1 MIASRS
7 PFLRSL
13 LLLSACCGGVV
24 QQAAAGPE
32 TWEPAGGVVP
42 AGGFVV
48 DPTSRIES
56 LSFYNTV
63 FLASEGAENRI
74 QWTGSYGAC
83 TPGTTNALFQED
95 VRRRVNYYRAIC
107 GLPAAISFGADP
119 APNDGPAG
127 SPAVPANTSK
137 HSCAQASAYMNAFS
151 DVFYDSNL
159 LSHTPTAAASVC
171 WSNKA
176 WNGSYHGNLTV
187 GFFGPRAIDV
197 YMADD
202 GQGDDQA
209 NNVNVGH
216 RRWILYS
223 RAKDMAT
230 GDVPRGTYT
239 DGSGSYPVLPSNT
252 LYVLGVFNSAAS
264 SPKQFVTWPPR
275 GYVPAPLKP
284 LRWSISY
291 PGAVFPSAASA
302 ITVTGPTGNVIP
314 VTVLSANQNNF
325 GDNTLVFQPQQTAL
339 QGTADT
345 AFNVTVTGIT
355 GSGVPASFT
364 WQTIFFDPTVLGISQ
379 NLTGPVQP
387 PAAGADYQFS
397 AAPLAS
403 SYQIQAAQPAAPAT
417 WLQNGETA
425 PLEFTSDTTGTYPVL
440 QGAGSLSGIGFTPRS
455 GSKSFHLCFPLDE
468 SEVDYLPH
476 NQSFSLNG
484 EFIPEPTSSLQFHE
498 YFRWLFSVNR
508 LSAEISTDGGN
519 QWTEIYG
526 RNGSYGYA
534 PGASYTNTSW
544 DGAWHLR
551 TISLAQWA
559 GQPLR
564 LRFILR
570 PGSVSFD
577 GPDINHGCYLDDI
590 TLTNVRRLTAS
601 AVVTQSS
608 TSFTLNSQ
616 LTGGNLIP
624 GNPYLLRVR
633 SQIGT
638 RFMGYSAALT
648 VVPLP
653 PGGFETAFPAL
664 ASQPQADADADGIA
678 NFVEY
683 AFGLNPLTANSTLAL
698 PQPVLTPAGL
708 TLDFTTPASVTDVNY
723 TAECTSDFLQWL
735 PVPNQGSGSQRSF
748 TVPITPGQNCFMRLR
763 VNQQ

>member
-1 MIASRS
+1 MITTRRL
-7 PFLRSL
+7 FLRFL
-13 LLLSACCGGVV
+13 LVLSACCGGVV
-24 QQAAAGPE
+24 PLAVAGPA
-32 TWEPAGGVVP
+32 TWEPIKGVVP

-48 DPTSRIES
+48 DTTSRIES

-63 FLASEGAENRI
+63 FLASEGAQNRI

-83 TPGTTNALFQED
+83 TPGTTAALFQED

-107 GLPAAISFGADP
+107 GLPAAISFGADS
-119 APNDGPAG
+119 ATNDGPAG

-159 LSHTPTAAASVC
+159 LSHTPSEDSSVC
-171 WSNKA
+171 WSTKA

-187 GFFGPRAIDV
+187 GYFGPRAIDV

-202 GQGDDQA
+202 GLGDDQA
-209 NNVNVGH
+209 TNLNVGH

-239 DGSGSYPVLPSNT
+239 DASGTYPVLPSNS

-302 ITVTGPTGNVIP
+302 ITVTGPAGNVIP
-314 VTVLSANQNNF
+314 VTVLSANQNNS

-339 QGTADT
+339 QGTSDT
-345 AFNVTVTGIT
+345 AFNVTVTGIS
-355 GSGVPASFT
+355 GSGVPASHT
-364 WQTIFFDPTVLGISQ
+364 WQTTFFDPTVLGISQ
-379 NLTGPVQP
+379 NLTGPAQP
-387 PAAGADYQFS
+387 QAAGAEYQFS

-403 SYQIQAAQPAAPAT
+403 SYQIQAAQPAAAAT

-425 PLEFTSDTTGTYPVL
+425 TLEFTSDTTGTYPVL
-440 QGAGSLSGIGFTPRS
+440 QGAGSLSGISFSPRS
-455 GSKSFHLCFPLDE
+455 GTKSFHLCFPLDE

-476 NQSFSLNG
+476 PQSISLNG
-484 EFIPEPTSSLQFHE
+484 EFIPETTSSLQFHE
-498 YFRWLFSVNR
+498 YFRWLFNVNR

-526 RNGSYGYA
+526 RPGNYTYA
-534 PGASYTNTSW
+534 AGANYTSSGW
-544 DGAWHLR
+544 DAAWNLR
-551 TISLAQWA
+551 TISLAPWA
-559 GQPLR
+559 GKPLR

-590 TLTNVRRLTAS
+590 TLTNVRRLTGS
-601 AVVTQSS
+601 AVVTQSG
-608 TSFTLNSQ
+608 TTFTLNSQ
-616 LTGGNLIP
+616 FTGAQLIP
-624 GNPYLLRVR
+624 GSPYLLRVR

-678 NFVEY
+678 NLVEY
-683 AFGLNPLTANSTLAL
+683 ALGLNPLAANSTLAL
-698 PQPVLTPAGL
+698 PQPALTAAGL
-708 TLDFTTPASVTDVNY
+708 TLNFTIPATITDLNY
-723 TAECTSDFLQWL
+723 TAECTNDFVKWL
-735 PVPNQGSGSQRSF
+735 PVPNQGSGLQRSI

-763 VNQQ
+763 ISQQ

>member
-1 MIASRS
+1 MTS
-7 PFLRSL
+7 LRLLSLRFL
-13 LLLSACCGGVV
+13 LLLSAGCGGVAR
-24 QQAAAGPE
+24 QAAAGPE
-32 TWEPAGGVVP
+32 TWNPVNGVVP

-48 DPTSRIES
+48 DTTSRIES
-56 LSFYNTV
+56 LCFYNTV
-63 FLASEGAENRI
+63 LLASEGAENRI

-83 TPGTTNALFQED
+83 TPGTTAPLFQED
-95 VRRRVNYYRAIC
+95 VRRRVNYYRALC
-107 GLPAAISFGADP
+107 GLPAAVTFGADP
-119 APNDGPAG
+119 SPNDGPAG

-137 HSCAQASAYMNAFS
+137 HSSAQASAYMNAFS
-151 DVFYDSNL
+151 DVFYDSNT
-159 LSHTPTAAASVC
+159 LSHTPAAASSVC

-176 WNGSYHGNLTV
+176 WNGSYHSNLTV

-239 DGSGSYPVLPSNT
+239 DASGSYPVLPSNT
-252 LYVLGVFNSAAS
+252 LYVLGVFNSAAG

-284 LRWSISY
+284 LRWSLSY
-291 PGAVFPSAASA
+291 PGAVFPTSASA
-302 ITVTGPTGNVIP
+302 ITMTGPTGNAIP
-314 VTVLSANQNNF
+314 VTLLSANQNNF
-325 GDNTLVFQPQQTAL
+325 GDNTLVFQPQQTVL
-339 QGTADT
+339 QGSADT
-345 AFNVTVTGIT
+345 SFTVTVTGIS
-355 GSGVPASFT
+355 GSGVPSSFA
-364 WQTIFFDPTVLGISQ
+364 WQTTFFDPTVLGISQ

-397 AAPLAS
+397 AAPLAA
-403 SYQIQAAQPAAPAT
+403 SYQVQAAQPATAAT
-417 WLQNGETA
+417 WLENADTA
-425 PLEFTSDTTGTYPVL
+425 TPEITTDATGTYPVL
-440 QGAGSLSGIGFTPRS
+440 QGAGSLSGIAFTPRS

-468 SEVDYLPH
+468 SEIDYLPH

-484 EFIPEPTSSLQFHE
+484 EFIPDATSSLQFRE
-498 YFRWLFSVNR
+498 YFRWLFNVNR

-519 QWTEIYG
+519 QWIEIYG
-526 RNGSYGYA
+526 RNGSYNYA
-534 PGASYTNTSW
+534 AGASYTNTGW
-544 DGAWHLR
+544 DAAWNLR
-551 TISLAQWA
+551 TISLAPWA

-601 AVVTQSS
+601 AVVTQYS

-616 LTGGNLIP
+616 LTGANLIP
-624 GNPYLLRVR
+624 GSPYLLRVR

-664 ASQPQADADADGIA
+664 AGQPQADADSDGIA
-678 NFVEY
+678 NLVEY
-683 AFGLNPLTANSTLAL
+683 ALGLNPLATNSPGAL
-698 PQPVLTPAGL
+698 PQPVLTAAGL
-708 TLDFTTPASVTDVNY
+708 TLDFTIPASVTDLNY
-723 TAECTSDFLQWL
+723 TAECTSDFVQWL
-735 PVPNQGSGSQRSF
+735 AVPNQGSGSQRSF
-748 TVPITPGQNCFMRLR
+748 IVPVTPGQNCFMRLR
-763 VNQQ
+763 VSQQ